1 MDFQL
6 NDEQLALQEGI
17 RDLMK
22 NFPDSYWRERDRTG
36 TFPEEFFQAM
46 AEHGYLGIAMPEE
59 YGGAG
64 KGITEA
70 ALILEEVAA
79 AGAGMSGASAV
90 HINIFGVN
98 PLVKHGTPEQKRKY
112 LPKIIRGELKV
123 AFGVT
128 EPDAGLETPRIKT
141 FAERRNGRW
150 VINGTKVWTTT
161 AQVASKVLLIARTTP
176 YEDVEKKTEGM
187 TLFFA
192 DLDRR
197 YVDIHEIDKLGRAA
211 VDSNIL
217 HISGLEVDDSDVVG
231 EVGKGFYHLLDGLNP
246 ERILIAAEAIG
257 TGKAALRKAIAYAR
271 ERVVFG
277 RPIGQNQGIQF
288 PLADCYADL
297 ELAELMML
305 KAAWKYDSGL
315 PCGAEANMAKLKGAE
330 AGFKAADQA
339 LRTFGGYGYAK
350 DYHVERLWREVQ
362 LCRIAPVT
370 RELILAY
377 LGHQVLGLPRSY

>member
-1 MDFQL
+1 MNFQL
-6 NDEQLALQEGI
+6 TDEQQAL
-17 RDLMK
+17 RDGVRELMK
-22 NFPDSYWRERDRTG
+22 NFPDSYWRERDKTG
-36 TFPEEFFQAM
+36 TFPEEFVKTM
-46 AEHGYLGIAMPEE
+46 AEQGYLGIAMPEE

-70 ALILEEVAA
+70 AIVLQQVCE
-79 AGAGMSGASAV
+79 AGAGMTGASAI
-90 HINIFGVN
+90 HINIFGIN
-98 PLVKHGTPEQKRKY
+98 PLVKHGTDEQKRRY
-112 LPKIIRGELKV
+112 LPKIIAGELKV

-141 FAERRNGRW
+141 FARRKGDKW
-150 VINGTKVWTTT
+150 VINGTKVWTST
-161 AQVASKVLLIARTTP
+161 AQQASKILLIARTTP
-176 YEDVEKKTEGM
+176 YEEVTKKTDGM

-211 VDSNIL
+211 VDSNIV
-217 HISGLEVDDSDVVG
+217 HIHDLEVDDDCVVG
-231 EVGKGFYHLLDGLNP
+231 EVGRGFYHLLDGLNP

-257 TGKAALRKAIAYAR
+257 TGKAALRKAIEYAN

-297 ELAELMML
+297 ELAELMMF
-305 KAAWKYDSGL
+305 KAAWLYDNGY

-330 AGFKAADQA
+330 AGFRACDRA
-339 LRTFGGYGYAK
+339 LATFGGYGYAK

-362 LCRIAPVT
+362 LTRIAPVT

-377 LGHQVLGLPRSY
+377 LGHNVLGLPRSY

>member
-6 NDEQLALQEGI
+6 TEEQRALQEGV
-17 RDLMK
+17 RELMK
-22 NFPDSYWRERDRTG
+22 NFPDSYWRERDKTG
-36 TFPEEFFQAM
+36 TFPEDFVQTM
-46 AEHGYLGIAMPEE
+46 AQHGYLGIAMPEE

-70 ALILEEVAA
+70 ALVLQEVCE
-79 AGAGMSGASAV
+79 AGAGMSGASAI
-90 HINIFGVN
+90 HINIFGIN
-98 PLVKHGTPEQKRKY
+98 PLVKHGTEEQKRRF
-112 LPKIIRGELKV
+112 LPPIIAGELKV

-141 FAERRNGRW
+141 FARRQGDKW
-150 VINGTKVWTTT
+150 IINGTKVWMST
-161 AQVASKVLLIARTTP
+161 AQQAQKVLLIARTTP
-176 YEDVEKKTEGM
+176 YDQVKRKTDGM
-187 TLFFA
+187 TLFFV

-211 VDSNIL
+211 VDSNIVHFHDL
-217 HISGLEVDDSDVVG
+217 VVGDDCVVG

-257 TGKAALRKAIAYAR
+257 TGKAALRKAVEYAN

-297 ELAELMML
+297 QLAELMML
-305 KAAWKYDSGL
+305 KAAWLYDNGL
-315 PCGAEANMAKLKGAE
+315 PCGPEANMAKLKGAE
-330 AGFKAADQA
+330 AGFKACDRA
-339 LRTFGGYGYAK
+339 LATFGGYGYAK

-362 LCRIAPVT
+362 LTRIAPVS

-377 LGHQVLGLPRSY
+377 IGHQVLGLPRSY

>member
-6 NDEQLALQEGI
+6 TDEQQALIEGVAE
-17 RDLMK
+17 LMER
-22 NFPDSYWRERDRTG
+22 FPDSYWRERDKTG
-36 TFPEEFFQAM
+36 TFPEEFVQSM

-70 ALILEEVAA
+70 ALVLQAVCE
-79 AGAGMSGASAV
+79 AGAGMSGASAI
-90 HINIFGVN
+90 HINIFGIN
-98 PLVKHGTPEQKRKY
+98 PLVKHGTDEQKRRY
-112 LPKIIRGELKV
+112 LPEIIAGRLKV

-141 FAERRNGRW
+141 FAERRGGKW
-150 VINGTKVWTTT
+150 VINGTKVWTST
-161 AQVASKVLLIARTTP
+161 AQVAGKVLLIARTTP
-176 YEDVEKKTEGM
+176 YEEVEKKTEGM

-192 DLDRR
+192 DLDRNH
-197 YVDIHEIDKLGRAA
+197 VDIHEIDKLGRAA
-211 VDSNIL
+211 VDSNIV
-217 HISGLEVDDSDVVG
+217 HIHDLEVGDDCVVG
-231 EVGKGFYHLLDGLNP
+231 QVGKGFYHLLDGLNP

-257 TGKAALRKAIAYAR
+257 TGKAALRKAIDYAN

-297 ELAELMML
+297 QLAELMML
-305 KAAWKYDSGL
+305 KAAWLYDNGL

-330 AGFKAADQA
+330 AGFRACDRA
-339 LRTFGGYGYAK
+339 LATFGGYGYAK

-362 LCRIAPVT
+362 LTRIAPVT

-377 LGHQVLGLPRSY
+377 LGQQVLGLPRSY